1 MTSVINIK
9 KTKKDFTE
17 VLRLFFCFF
26 HSSVFFRDSHCHK
39 YQDYTK
45 FLWQKFFISHFS
57 RLRIYTTPFPFAQLQ
72 NSKKS
77 FNYKSKHWSFT
88 LTHAL
93 FKPFYQNFTHFTSR
107 TKGHSHFQ
115 NSRPTKFVNAISFV
129 DQFICDKSYL
139 LTKCRLLYS
148 SVQIDLDRWS
158 YGSNGRHRK
167 KKNSLHS
174 SIRPFRVGRGPVI
187 CRNSEPFRTV
197 QCRWEA
203 FRPIQ
208 CRSEPFVAISAV
220 QCQSVPFSA
229 VQSHS
234 KPFKAVQGR
243 LEPFRAIQS
252 PRTEPFRAVQGRTEP
267 FRTVHSRSEPFRSV
281 QIYETFIKTFRSVSL
296 NWVFTSRSMARQ
308 SIRWSICFYFP
319 IHQ

>member
-93 FKPFYQNFTHFTSR
+93 FKPFYQNFTHFISR

-115 NSRPTKFVNAISFV
+115 NFWPTKFVNAISFV

-167 KKNSLHS
+167 KKTASV
-174 SIRPFRVGRGPVI
+174 RPFVRLELDVGQSFVGI
-187 CRNSEPFRTV
+187 LSLSEPF
-197 QCRWEA
+197 
-203 FRPIQ
+203 
-208 CRSEPFVAISAV
+208 SAV
-220 QCQSVPFSA
+220 ERRSDPFSA
-229 VQSHS
+229 VQSRLWRS
-234 KPFKAVQGR
+234 VPFSANQCRSV
-243 LEPFRAIQS
+243 PFRAIQS
-252 PRTEPFRAVQGRTEP
+252 RLKPSRAVSSHSEQFRAVQSSSEPFRAVQSRSVP
-267 FRTVHSRSEPFRSV
+267 FRAIQSRLKPYRAV
-281 QIYETFIKTFRSVSL
+281 
-296 NWVFTSRSMARQ
+296 
-308 SIRWSICFYFP
+308 
-319 IHQ
+319 